1 MIPCFREEVNMNIFA
16 GKKALCFIALPYHN
30 RILLPIMEELQQR
43 GMEVR
48 FFTAAAE
55 AAFEITLNEAN
66 LPYRHVL
73 DYATEE
79 IAAQVSEAWRTLR
92 PVWQEK
98 LLANSLLQAV
108 PLVIQDKVIRSV
120 VENAFCFK
128 QMLETEKP
136 DLLFALHELNS
147 WGKILGHLSHV
158 CGIPYL
164 TFQEGL
170 CYARGPLYRFHT
182 DYTTAC
188 VVWGEADRQVLL
200 SAGCSP
206 DKTVALGNVDL
217 WATREKALQPD
228 AIAATRQTLGIEADK
243 KVVVFFMSYA
253 SYNPFAPS
261 LFLEWLRAHPEVV
274 VVFKW
279 HPIQS
284 KDVVERTLEKFKGV
298 SSVISLMG
306 SDTYSLL
313 ALSDVCVLVGNSTT
327 GIEALFFNKPLIE
340 IALVDHLY
348 SYAAQGVAE
357 SANGFEDIGEKLERI
372 FTRGLVPEQQR
383 CIAAFLDR
391 HFAFS
396 DGKTVERIV
405 DMTREM
411 LEARAAEPKPLAD
424 VPPESGKILPCSLIL
439 PVNDTSYHAVLG
451 TLRGLEEHVPAHLF
465 ELLIVN
471 AVSPGDARTLI
482 ASVGGEQVQV
492 IAGDPEWSFAECCN
506 RAATEARGRYVA
518 FLRPGFV
525 PAPGWLEGLLETM
538 TQESGLGVVGGLI
551 LNERGLVWHAG
562 TAFDINQSPFSLYR
576 MLPMGFC
583 GVQKQREFQAI
594 EGPFLVDREQFCSL
608 GGFSEDLVNRFEGVD
623 FCLRMRKSG
632 RRVLYTPRSVGV
644 QVADN
649 WLPTP
654 EQDRRNCFRFY
665 ARWTGALWQNDEQYL
680 HEDGFDHDSLSALYR
695 ELAQQLSREVM
706 RQETETQEVL

>member
-1 MIPCFREEVNMNIFA
+1 MNMNIFA

-30 RILLPIMEELQQR
+30 RILLPIMEELKQR
-43 GMEVR
+43 GMEVK

-55 AAFEITLNEAN
+55 AAFEITLNDAG

-79 IAAQVSEAWRTLR
+79 IAGQVNDAWRTLR
-92 PVWQEK
+92 PLWQDK
-98 LLANSLLQAV
+98 LLTNPLLQAV

-206 DKTVALGNVDL
+206 EKTVALGNIDL
-217 WATREKALQPD
+217 WATREKATHPD
-228 AIAATRQTLGIEADK
+228 AIAATRQTFGIKPDK

-253 SYNPFAPS
+253 SYNPFAPGV
-261 LFLEWLRAHPEVV
+261 FLEWLRAHPEIV

-284 KDVVERTLEKFKGV
+284 KDVVERTLEQFKGV

-306 SDTYSLL
+306 SDTYPLL
-313 ALSDVCVLVGNSTT
+313 AISDACVLVGNSTT
-327 GIEALFFNKPLIE
+327 GIEALFFGKPLVE
-340 IALVDHLY
+340 ISLVDHLY
-348 SYAAQGVAE
+348 SYAAQGVAV
-357 SANGFEDIGEKLERI
+357 SANGFEDIGDKLERI
-372 FTRGLVPEQQR
+372 FTQGLSPEQQHR
-383 CIAAFLDR
+383 VATFLDR
-391 HFAFS
+391 HFAFL
-396 DGKTVERIV
+396 DGKTAERVVE
-405 DMTREM
+405 MASEM
-411 LEARAAEPKPLAD
+411 LEARAAEPHPIVSLSS
-424 VPPESGKILPCSLIL
+424 ESEKTIPCSVIL
-439 PVNDTSYHAVLG
+439 PVNDSSYDAVIG
-451 TLRGLEEHVPAHLF
+451 TLRGLDAHVPAHLF

-471 AVSPGDARTLI
+471 AVSHPEARALI
-482 ASVGGEQVQV
+482 ASVGGRHVRV
-492 IAGDPEWSFAECCN
+492 IAGDPKWSFAECCN
-506 RAATEARGRYVA
+506 QAAAEAQGQYLA
-518 FLRPGFV
+518 CLKPGLV
-525 PAPGWLEGLLETM
+525 PSPGWLEGLLEVVA
-538 TQESGLGVVGGLI
+538 QEQGIGVVGGLT
-551 LNERGLVWHAG
+551 LNEQGLVWHAG

-576 MLPMGFC
+576 LLPMTFH
-583 GVQKQREFQAI
+583 GVQKQREFQAM
-594 EGPFLVDREQFCSL
+594 EGPLLVGREQFCRL
-608 GGFSEDLVNRFEGVD
+608 GGFSEDLINRFEEVD
-623 FCLRMRKSG
+623 FCLRLRKTG
-632 RRVLYTPRSVGV
+632 ARILYTPQSISVRT
-644 QVADN
+644 ADN
-649 WLPTP
+649 WRPTP
-654 EQDRRNCFRFY
+654 EQDRTNCYRFY
-665 ARWTGALWQNDEQYL
+665 ARWAGSLWQDDEHYL
-680 HEDGFDHDSLSALYR
+680 KDDGFDHDSLSAWYR
-695 ELAQQLSREVM
+695 DFAQQISVEVAKE
-706 RQETETQEVL
+706 ETEARALN